1 MFGDGKEVEDRLENA
16 AKLGV
21 SDAGAFD
28 FSSIDMT
35 AWMDD
40 EDDEDNGDAWG
51 AKNSLE
57 EDEED
62 TTTVM
67 TAADPDAFTVGVV
80 QETQASQELASDT
93 PVEST
98 VDLSDLSSVYEKIK
112 SNKAKA
118 AESIEM
124 GQDTREEK
132 PDFPFRI
139 YHVDKRTNEVIMVP
153 PYTQPGEF
161 FRMKEEGRLTPTT
174 DFEVPFD
181 DAGEF
186 KTATTKTTVSDVSTT
201 KQSRETYDGYSAI
214 REAYG
219 EGATEEETAEATRR
233 ARMKNRVKSSE
244 IDESVIGAIP
254 LDGSSR
260 VKSKEEKKANGSTM
274 PSSLLMEERKESSSV
289 KSIVDT
295 VVSNGQSNVSKV
307 LPDNEDA
314 KYVPDS
320 DETTF
325 DGYQA
330 IQEANSSASR
340 DDELEKMRQ
349 MRMRNRI
356 KSSDLDNLFQL

>member
-28 FSSIDMT
+28 FSGIDRT

-40 EDDEDNGDAWG
+40 EEDEDDGVGWS

-67 TAADPDAFTVGVV
+67 TAADPDAFTVGVR
-80 QETQASQELASDT
+80 ETQALQELASDT
-93 PVEST
+93 PFEST

-132 PDFPFRI
+132 PDFPFCI

-174 DFEVPFD
+174 DFEVPDD
-181 DAGEF
+181 DAGKF
-186 KTATTKTTVSDVSTT
+186 KTATAKTTVSDVSTT

-214 REAYG
+214 LEAYG

-260 VKSKEEKKANGSTM
+260 VKSKEEKKANGSTV
-274 PSSLLMEERKESSSV
+274 PGSLLMEESSSV

-295 VVSNGQSNVSKV
+295 VVSNGQSNGSKV

-320 DETTF
+320 NETTF
-325 DGYQA
+325 DGYTA